1 MKIKNQ
7 VKIFFFASFLY
18 GFQWG
23 LLLYILSSYFVDR
36 IGQEQVS
43 LTFFIAYGLALAALL
58 FWKRIIAAIG
68 IRSNLILTAAL
79 NCVFTTLAALFFFS
93 FWGVVVAAAMI
104 IFEVVLMV
112 AIDLALEEY
121 SLDEETGS
129 IRGANL
135 TLMNWGVLFG
145 PLAAG
150 AIIEKVGMREIFIV
164 SAAVVWLIAV
174 LGFLSKDKR
183 NVFQNKQ
190 YRTGQKN
197 GDSLKVAL
205 NKIFKN
211 KNLRGVFVLALML
224 DFFYATTTVYVPLYL
239 LEQGMRWGDIG
250 RIFFVMLLPFVIIQ
264 YPLGRL
270 ADKKIGEKE
279 GMILG
284 TLLIS
289 AFTLAIYFNQTA
301 LVVVWMV
308 ILLGT
313 RIGAAIV
320 EVMRDAYFYKQVDV
334 KDVEL
339 IDLFR
344 SSRPAASLLA
354 MAFFGA
360 LLLIVGLKEIFLLL
374 ALLIFLA
381 LLPVMK
387 IKDTK

>member
-320 EVMRDAYFYKQVDV
+320 EVMRDAYFYK
-334 KDVEL
+334 
-339 IDLFR
+339 
-344 SSRPAASLLA
+344 
-354 MAFFGA
+354 
-360 LLLIVGLKEIFLLL
+360 
-374 ALLIFLA
+374 
-381 LLPVMK
+381 
-387 IKDTK
+387 